1 MHRRISFYKPMPDKF
16 SMSTLKNTG
25 AEQYVYEAQGWGRAL
40 DFYKQEN
47 AFLKT
52 RLSQVVDSNS
62 DKTFLAA
69 AENFNNKF
77 LITDD
82 FISELSRDI
91 RLQLDIIKQALKG
104 DPGDEQAMLMRQRK
118 LRGEME
124 RFEKEICS
132 LRTDFNKKLVAYY
145 ETN

>member
-1 MHRRISFYKPMPDKF
+1 MHRKISFYKPIPDNVF
-16 SMSTLKNTG
+16 MSTLKNTG
-25 AEQYVYEAQGWGRAL
+25 AEQFLSETQGWGRTL

-52 RLSQVVDSNS
+52 RLSQVVDHNS
-62 DKTFLAA
+62 DKTFVAA

-77 LITDD
+77 LITDEY
-82 FISELSRDI
+82 ISDLGRDV
-91 RLQLDIIKQALKG
+91 RLQLDIIKQALNG
-104 DPGDEQAMLMRQRK
+104 DAEQEKLMQLRQRK

-124 RFEKEICS
+124 RFEKEVCS
-132 LRTDFNKKLVAYY
+132 LRTDFNKRLVAYY